1 MPPPPP
7 PPLPPPPLINDS
19 GIIER
24 LTRGNFVS
32 EYSSIEVSI
41 VLTFQCVGAGGGAPT
56 TGGAATTGDATLT
69 PCAPNSAAPLAA
81 AVAALAIFASEF
93 LAASAFA
100 RNASVASLGPP
111 RSLRLLLSFDFAIIG
126 SAEGVSG
133 SGQPPTTANWIVEV
147 AERQPVMIQ
156 GLRQRAGS
164 LLQKGFSD
172 VPNGQIV
179 LFPLLFPFF
188 FSRKF

>member
-1 MPPPPP
+1 VPPPPP

-32 EYSSIEVSI
+32 EYSSTEDSI
-41 VLTFQCVGAGGGAPT
+41 VHTFQCVGAGGGAPT
-56 TGGAATTGDATLT
+56 TGGAATTGAATTTTGDATLT

-111 RSLRLLLSFDFAIIG
+111 RSLRLLLSFDLAIIG
-126 SAEGVSG
+126 SAEGVG
-133 SGQPPTTANWIVEV
+133 GAGQPLYYNPRPQQI
-147 AERQPVMIQ
+147 
-156 GLRQRAGS
+156 GLLKWPRGS
-164 LLQKGFSD
+164 
-172 VPNGQIV
+172 
-179 LFPLLFPFF
+179 PL
-188 FSRKF
+188 